1 MIRRERL
8 IVTLA
13 RALMHAPMPAP
24 DVTREQIAS
33 AAPIVRL
40 VEDPLRCRCP
50 ECQRLD
56 ALHPGE
62 GYQLALFPR
71 LPVHNA

>member
-8 IVTLA
+8 IVTLS
-13 RALMHAPMPAP
+13 RALVQAYAQAPAAAIM
-24 DVTREQIAS
+24 S

-50 ECQRLD
+50 ECLQLD
-56 ALHPGE
+56 LLHPGE
-62 GYQLALFPR
+62 GYQLQLFPYVIQR
-71 LPVHNA
+71 GQSA